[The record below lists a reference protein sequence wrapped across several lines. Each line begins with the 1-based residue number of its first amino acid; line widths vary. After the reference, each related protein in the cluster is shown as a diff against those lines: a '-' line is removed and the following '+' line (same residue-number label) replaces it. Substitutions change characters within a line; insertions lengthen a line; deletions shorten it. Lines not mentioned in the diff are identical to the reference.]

1 MLSQHAF
8 ICTEHRTTSEFELL
22 WLRSYLSDA
31 YGRFD
36 GASPP
41 DESYGNPIYAR
52 CVPELSI
59 EERQR
64 EVRAAILGWSASNP
78 RDLPWRRSRR
88 REPWEVLVSEFMLIQ
103 TQASRVALTFPR
115 FINRFATPHQLAQ
128 STIEEVL
135 AEWMGLG
142 YYRRAR
148 ALRDC
153 AIELVEHFD
162 GKVPS
167 RYEELISLPGIGP
180 YIANAVRAL
189 AFDYKVGAVD
199 TNVRRILSRT
209 LGLPS
214 TTKASTLQSIA
225 DDLAMGTSPG
235 EWTEAL
241 FDFGASVCR
250 NQSPNCRDC
259 PLGNGLCTSAHSSSV
274 RINNTPRL
282 RTQSRF
288 VGSRRQL
295 RGLILRHL
303 TDTSSDPVD
312 RLMDEASAFG
322 FDHAHVSEVASQL
335 LREGLICA
343 LPDRLSKGSVDRS

>member
-1 MLSQHAF
+1 
-8 ICTEHRTTSEFELL
+8 
-22 WLRSYLSDA
+22 
-31 YGRFD
+31 
-36 GASPP
+36 
-41 DESYGNPIYAR
+41 
-52 CVPELSI
+52 
-59 EERQR
+59 
-64 EVRAAILGWSASNP
+64 
-78 RDLPWRRSRR
+78 
-88 REPWEVLVSEFMLIQ
+88 MLIQ

-115 FINRFATPHQLAQ
+115 FIDRFPTPHQLAR
-128 STIEEVL
+128 SPIEDVL

-153 AIELVEHFD
+153 AIELVERFD

-167 RYEELISLPGIGP
+167 RYEDLISLPGIGP
-180 YIANAVRAL
+180 YIANAVLAL
-189 AFDYKVGAVD
+189 AFDYQVGAVD

-225 DDLAMGTSPG
+225 DALAMGTRPG

-241 FDFGASVCR
+241 FDFGASVCK
-250 NQSPNCRDC
+250 NQSPNCADC

-274 RINNTPRL
+274 RISNTPRL

-303 TDTSSDPVD
+303 TDTASDPVS
-312 RLMDEASAFG
+312 RLMDDVSEFG
-322 FDHAHVSEVASQL
+322 FDHALVAEVASQL
-335 LREGLICA
+335 LREGLIRA
-343 LPDRLSKGSVDRS
+343 LPAQLSNGSVDRS